1 MSPNAARSAGETD
14 AERAVRAGL
23 AVAIAVSTA
32 PLASERLQ
40 VRIGIATG
48 LVHRF
53 RIADHN
59 LPVSGCPEIAAGGG
73 GGIEPTERD
82 FQGVGL
88 WHGADGS
95 MSADGPETNRPRLR
109 KWPSSPRARNS
120 LQKC

>member
-1 MSPNAARSAGETD
+1 VPSSNPCDRGD
-14 AERAVRAGL
+14 HAVRVDATDGL
-23 AVAIAVSTA
+23 
-32 PLASERLQ
+32 RLIDY
-40 VRIGIATG
+40 V
-48 LVHRF
+48 VHRF

-88 WHGADGS
+88 WRGADGS

-120 LQKC
+120 LPKC